1 MSGYIAK
8 SADGLQSVIV
18 SVDPSPQIVFT
29 SGARA
34 TTLTTTLKDSG
45 KRKYNSQDGVQIAEV
60 KPSDSGFKVRTP
72 DATLLWKI
80 KLYEDKIKI
89 SDNEENRNPWVL
101 KTGYPDKVKVLDP
114 AETEIGVVRF
124 AKEDVPLRVRGADG
138 NDAWIVESGPASAS
152 WGVLLMGAIPEEQK
166 AIIISELISRQR

>member
-1 MSGYIAK
+1 MLVWQWSTYEELSRDDLYEILK
-8 SADGLQSVIV
+8 VRQT
-18 SVDPSPQIVFT
+18 VF
-29 SGARA
+29 AVEQHC
-34 TTLTTTLKDSG
+34 LF
-45 KRKYNSQDGVQIAEV
+45 QD
-60 KPSDSGFKVRTP
+60 DDGFKVRTP

-101 KTGYPDKVKVLDP
+101 KTGYPDKAKVLDP
-114 AETEIGVVRF
+114 YESEIGVVRF
-124 AKEDVPLRVRGADG
+124 ATDQAPLRVRDASG

-166 AIIISELISRQR
+166 AIIIAELISRKR